1 MKVAVIYN
9 RESKKVINLF
19 GRASKEKYGLKS
31 IQRIVNALKKGG
43 HQVQAF
49 EGDKDLI
56 KRLEEFMPQALK
68 GEKPGMAFNLSYG
81 IQGDA
86 RYTHVPGILEMVGIP
101 YVGSGPLGHSLALDK
116 VVAKMLFVQNGVS
129 TPPFAVLE
137 DADFPAPDLE
147 YPLIVKPKNEAVSF
161 GIKVVNNEEELR
173 EAAGVIFDEFSQDV
187 LVERYIDGRE
197 VNVGVL
203 GNGVPEA
210 LPVAELVF
218 AQGPKIY
225 TEADKKGTGGVR
237 RVSVSCPADLPPELA
252 ETAQKLAVRAFTTL
266 GLYDCARVDLR
277 LDDEGTLY
285 VLEVNSLPS
294 LGEHGSYTQAAAA
307 AGLDF
312 NGLVNRLVDV
322 ASARYFGTPDPTR
335 LAGGSDS
342 DLFTFVTQRR
352 DRIEQRIEQRV
363 AQSSRTSDPIGVAA
377 VANDVGKRL
386 TDLGLSLRDES
397 TDAGST
403 WLYET
408 GPSVRGGTLLVAHVD
423 VPLAHEAPHAPF
435 RRDPEWLY
443 GEGIGTSKA
452 PLVAIE
458 FALRALKPKRL
469 RKLRLGVLLYADE
482 GQDCRYS
489 AKTIRKLSSE
499 AARVLVLR
507 PAGPSGLA
515 VNARRGQRRYRLRI
529 DGASRRLGIAS
540 KRPDALQWLFARAQ
554 DLLAL
559 TNRKQRVSVDVT
571 DVRTQA
577 APLLAPHRV
586 DATVVVTFPDN
597 AAGDRLEER
606 MREVLNRDNV
616 RWSLDSMADRP
627 ATLDAPDRVK
637 LADKVG
643 AVAQAWE
650 LPFGVESSVWP
661 SVAGLAPEHTAV
673 LCGMGPAAT
682 DLYTSQEA
690 VSRVSVVQRTLLL
703 AGFLASLA
711 E

>member
-129 TPPFAVLE
+129 TPPFSVLE
-137 DADFPAPDLE
+137 DPDFVAPDLQ

-161 GIKVVNNEEELR
+161 GIEVVNSEEELR
-173 EAAGVIFDEFSQDV
+173 KAAGVIFREFSQAV

-203 GNGVPEA
+203 GNGTPEA

-218 AQGPKIY
+218 AEGPKIY

-237 RVSVSCPADLPPELA
+237 RVSVSCPAELSPELE
-252 ETAQKLAVRAFTTL
+252 ETAKQLAIRAFTTL

-277 LDDEGTLY
+277 LDDEGKLY

-312 NGLVNRLVDV
+312 AALVNRLVDV

-335 LAGGSDS
+335 LAAGTDS

-352 DRIEQRIEQRV
+352 DQIERRIEQRV
-363 AQSSRTSDPIGVAA
+363 ARSSRTSDPIGIAA
-377 VANDVGKRL
+377 TADEMGQRL
-386 TDLGLSLRDES
+386 SELGLEPREES
-397 TDAGST
+397 TDTSST
-403 WLYET
+403 WLWET
-408 GPSVRGGTLLVAHVD
+408 GPSVRGGTLLVAHID
-423 VPLAHEAPHAPF
+423 VPLAHEAPNAPF

-443 GEGIGTSKA
+443 GEGVGSSKA
-452 PLVAIE
+452 PLAAIE
-458 FALRALKPKRL
+458 FGLRALRPKRL
-469 RKLRLGVLLYADE
+469 RRSRLGVLLYADE
-482 GQDCRYS
+482 GLDCRYS
-489 AKTIRKLSSE
+489 AKTIRKVTSE

-507 PAGPSGLA
+507 PGNAGGLA

-529 DGASRRLGIAS
+529 DAASRRLGVAS
-540 KRPDALQWLFARAQ
+540 KKQDALQWLFGRAQ
-554 DLLAL
+554 ELCGL
-559 TNRKQRVSVDVT
+559 TNRKQRISVDVT

-597 AAGDRLEER
+597 AAGERLELK
-606 MREVLNRDNV
+606 MREVLGRDNM
-616 RWSLDSMADRP
+616 RWSLDIVADRP
-627 ATLDAPDRVK
+627 ATFDAPDRVK
-637 LADKVG
+637 FAAKLG
-643 AVAQAWE
+643 AVAESWE

-661 SVAGLAPEHTAV
+661 SVAGLVPEHTPV
-673 LCGMGPAAT
+673 LCGMGPVAT

-703 AGFLASLA
+703 AAFLASLT